1 MTNGYEKWT
10 LSPYFPCEK
19 KITRNCW
26 LFRIIFRAM
35 GNLYTFWISFDPL
48 DHPKFLK
55 ENGKKFQDNWSLLK
69 KYRNRLPYMY
79 VLSCC
84 TMKTSELSCFEPHY
98 VRRHH
103 CLKSGRIWSY
113 SAPSFP
119 AFGLNTEIYSVFL
132 HIQWRCGKIRTRIT
146 RNADTFCTVAMC
158 FTFLQ
163 PVKKYLGQVYKI
175 E

>member
-19 KITRNCW
+19 KITRNFW

-35 GNLYTFWISFDPL
+35 GNLYTLWISFDPL
-48 DHPKFLK
+48 DHPKSLK
-55 ENGKKFQDNWSLLK
+55 ENGKKCQDSWSLLK

-84 TMKTSELSCFEPHY
+84 TMKTSELSCFEPH

-113 SAPSFP
+113 SDPSFP
-119 AFGLNTEIYSVFL
+119 AFGLNTEKYSVFL
-132 HIQWRCGKIRTRIT
+132 HIQSRYGKTRTRIT
-146 RNADTFCTVAMC
+146 GNTDTFCTVAI
-158 FTFLQ
+158 
-163 PVKKYLGQVYKI
+163 YKI